1 MKKVNLSDIFSVEY
15 LDVITKYKERIND
28 LLSKYDFVI
37 FMARKA
43 ICFYKALVAN
53 NEIVPNGKCIVLSS
67 RALSYDIMDIFK
79 GKKVAVVDDVV
90 VRGKTISY
98 SKKVFE
104 KNGIDVD
111 IYFFACRKEFID
123 AVDFGDSIK
132 SSYIYLSD
140 TNICQI
146 SNYITEYISASMI
159 PYNVDQPI
167 YRIIYKQKEE
177 YEKNFLNIN
186 DISNITDGFQKIYG
200 IQNLTIHF
208 NPKILRVIFGN
219 DFDIGN
225 AYLKIRFVHQK
236 DSLALTAIPF
246 VLLPQ
251 LSYEKLNEVFE
262 RIFENSSMQYLA
274 CDSLKEECENKLK
287 VLQYILSDSIFK
299 AYSKTLHSCEI
310 VKDIENEV
318 MQFAEPISNVH
329 DDQTKNLFDDLSY
342 ADQIRGFNNHFD
354 FDRILSD
361 IYDCI
366 FDNKKAFS
374 DFYDRDGNKQH
385 IFTFSELT
393 AHIDQADDHVDKYS
407 VSSIVD
413 ILIDK
418 GILVP
423 VIVHGVNNCIIRGYR
438 CGEIYNL
445 TQKGLEL
452 FVYMLNKYADL
463 QNGRTLDKIEF
474 EKLCVLF
481 FKKTAY
487 KNRLFSVSKSFDD
500 DCFSICYSKFGPR
513 VSNCNKK
520 YKVGSHSA
528 LATWF
533 EDYGKINLSKGG
545 KYLINQDRVPTNET
559 WRIIADNFAFNYH
572 ILYQYF
578 ENSSVRNRLV
588 HTYNDFLTLLA
599 IGSDRKNQMFSLM
612 AELYLLTR
620 IETDNSLVDIL
631 YEMHHYATK
640 EQVLGRTQYQGIMD
654 GIGSGIWKY
663 SCFCQEDLMDSLFT
677 KARKVKSDVRLI
689 KEDYLTETGEND
701 ENPIFLELIDECG
714 RLLYEI
720 VYLFNYAQKR
730 YPSEQMDQEMNRI
743 FKKGA
748 FYNTQFE
755 SMRHA
760 IKCRCKDC
768 TEEEL
773 VHDLSALKKRA
784 LALINKCDLCI
795 EDAAINTINVHNN
808 IWVLFSPENTLSK
821 YGLEINIQTN
831 RENDLIRKCILL
843 KYEADK
849 GFEQQLS
856 EVIKRYEVF
865 GNKILLLLVNTENSY
880 EGVFNSN
887 HTASGDYFKD
897 IVRKV
902 LGKSNFNT
910 DTVANKVVL
919 CTRKEMDPI
928 DFCLEDFVLKYECS
942 GEIFDGYKY
951 FQYILIK
958 ERMKEMQSSNQGHT
972 TNFNGSVTIN
982 GGVVGAIGG
991 GNEVQQNVHG
1001 TNDIEAFYK
1010 DVQSMNLEILSND
1023 VTTASLAKEIK
1034 DDAAAKN
1041 QEGVLTKLK
1050 KLAVTVGSSVFAKV
1064 VSSLVID
1071 VMKAKGYFPF

>member
-1 MKKVNLSDIFSVEY
+1 MKRVSFAEVFSVEY
-15 LDVITKYKERIND
+15 LEVIAKYKERINE
-28 LLSKYDFVI
+28 LLSTYDFVI

-43 ICFYKALVAN
+43 ICFYKAMVIN
-53 NEIVPNGKCIVLSS
+53 QEIIPNEKCIVLSS
-67 RALSYDIMDIFK
+67 RALSYNIMDIFK
-79 GKKVAVVDDVV
+79 GKKIAVVDDVV
-90 VRGKTISY
+90 VQGKTISY
-98 SKKVFE
+98 SKKTFE

-111 IYFFACRKEFID
+111 IYFVACQKEFID

-146 SNYITEYISASMI
+146 SNYIAEYIAASMV

-167 YRIIYKQKEE
+167 YTIIYNQKED

-186 DISNITDGFQKIYG
+186 NISNITDGFQKRYD

-208 NPKILRVIFGN
+208 NPIILRMIFGD
-219 DFDIGN
+219 DFDVEN
-225 AYLKIRFVHQK
+225 AYLKIRFVHQQ

-262 RIFENSSMQYLA
+262 EIFENGSMQYLS
-274 CDSLKEECENKLK
+274 CGDLKEEYENKLK
-287 VLQYILSDSIFK
+287 VLQYILSDSIFRG
-299 AYSKTLHSCEI
+299 YSKTLHSCEI
-310 VKDIENEV
+310 VKDLENEV
-318 MQFAEPISNVH
+318 MQFAELISNVCH
-329 DDQTKNLFDDLSY
+329 NQAKNLFDNLSY

-354 FDRILSD
+354 FDKILSD
-361 IYDCI
+361 TYDYI
-366 FDNKKAFS
+366 FNNENAFS
-374 DFYDRDGNKQH
+374 NFYDRNGNKQH

-393 AHIDQADDHVDKYS
+393 SYMDQVNDYVEKYS
-407 VSSIVD
+407 VSSIID

-423 VIVHGVNNCIIRGYR
+423 IIVHGANNCIIRGYR

-445 TQKGLEL
+445 TKKGLEL
-452 FVYMLNKYADL
+452 FAYMLNQYAEL
-463 QNGRTLDKIEF
+463 QEGRPLDKIEF

-520 YKVGSHSA
+520 YKVESHSA
-528 LATWF
+528 LATLF
-533 EDYGKINLSKGG
+533 EDYGKINLSKG
-545 KYLINQDRVPTNET
+545 KYLINKDRVPTSGK
-559 WRIIADNFAFNYH
+559 WRIIAENFALNYH
-572 ILYQYF
+572 NLYQCF
-578 ENSSVRNRLV
+578 ESKTVRNKLV

-612 AELYLLTR
+612 AELYLMTR
-620 IETDNSLVDIL
+620 IETDNSLIEIL
-631 YEMHHYATK
+631 YELDHYAPK
-640 EQVLGRTQYQGIMD
+640 EQGLSRPQYQGIMD

-663 SCFCQEDLMDSLFT
+663 SCFCQDDLMNSLFT
-677 KARKVKSDVRLI
+677 KARQIKSDVRLI

-701 ENPIFLELIDECG
+701 ENPFFLELIDECG

-730 YPSEQMDQEMNRI
+730 YQNEQMDQEMNRI
-743 FKKGA
+743 FRKGA
-748 FYNTQFE
+748 FYNTKFE
-755 SMRHA
+755 SMRHV
-760 IKCRCKDC
+760 IKCRCKGC
-768 TEEEL
+768 TEDEL
-773 VHDLSALKKRA
+773 IYDLSTLKKRA

-795 EDAAINTINVHNN
+795 EDAAFNTINVHND
-808 IWVLFSPENTLSK
+808 IWVLFTPEYSIPRH
-821 YGLEINIQTN
+821 GLEINIQTN
-831 RENDLIRKCILL
+831 RENDLIKKCILL

-849 GFEQQLS
+849 DFEQQLR
-856 EVIKRYEVF
+856 EVIKRYEVIE
-865 GNKILLLLVNTENSY
+865 NKILLMLVNTENSY
-880 EGVFNSN
+880 EGVFASN

-897 IVRKV
+897 IVRNV
-902 LGKSNFNT
+902 LEKNSFNT
-910 DTVANKVVL
+910 DTVANKVIL
-919 CTRKEMDPI
+919 CTRKEMNPI
-928 DFCLEDFVLKYECS
+928 DFCLEGFVLKYECS

-951 FQYILIK
+951 FQYILMK
-958 ERMKEMQSSNQGHT
+958 ERMKKMESSNQGHT
-972 TNFNGSVTIN
+972 TNFNGPVTIN

-991 GNEVQQNVHG
+991 GSEVQQSING
-1001 TNDIEAFYK
+1001 TNDMEVFYK

-1023 VTTASLAKEIK
+1023 VTAANLAKEIQ
-1034 DDAAAKN
+1034 DDATTKN

-1050 KLAVTVGSSVFAKV
+1050 KLAVTVGSSIFAKV
-1064 VSSLVID
+1064 VSTLVID